1 LSLAVFGALLVA
13 ALLHALWNAFVRRAV
28 DRAAGANAV
37 AAGGIVVGF
46 VLLPFLPAM
55 SPAAIP
61 YVLLTSIIHVAYFF
75 LIGRA
80 YRHNELSVAYPIMR
94 GLAPVIATAL
104 AVAVEIP
111 PSVVILGIAVTGA
124 GIVSLSLQRLHQ
136 GFAILVPA
144 LLNAVVIACYTL
156 VDGLGARV
164 SAAPLVY
171 TAWILV
177 GGGCF
182 TIAVQYLVRGAA
194 IVTDLRPLV
203 AMGIAG
209 GALSYAAY
217 AIALWAMTFTAIGA
231 VAAVRESSVLFAT
244 AIGALALKER
254 FGWARWAA
262 AALVAVG
269 LAMVKFGGA
278 A

>member
-1 LSLAVFGALLVA
+1 
-13 ALLHALWNAFVRRAV
+13 
-28 DRAAGANAV
+28 
-37 AAGGIVVGF
+37 
-46 VLLPFLPAM
+46 
-55 SPAAIP
+55 
-61 YVLLTSIIHVAYFF
+61 
-75 LIGRA
+75 
-80 YRHNELSVAYPIMR
+80 MR

-104 AVAVEIP
+104 AVAVEVP
-111 PSVVILGIAVTGA
+111 PPFVILGIAVTGA
-124 GIVSLSLQRLHQ
+124 GIVSLSIERLHN
-136 GFAILVPA
+136 GFVVLAPA
-144 LLNAVVIACYTL
+144 FLNAVVIACYTL

-164 SAAPLVY
+164 SEAPLTY

-182 TIAVQYLVRGAA
+182 TIAGQYLVRGAA
-194 IVTDLRPLV
+194 IMADLRPLV
-203 AMGIAG
+203 VTGIAG

-244 AIGALALKER
+244 AIGALVLKER

-262 AALVAVG
+262 AALVAAG